1 MKHSIKVYLRAFHIW
16 QVLGY
21 YPWKRERAAKKE
33 VEGGEFYKGAFDS
46 IPFLNDDAK
55 RTFVHL
61 LLRPGYMIRDYI
73 NGKHDRYLAPLTALI
88 IFYAFFSLISAAL
101 QPLSPKE
108 EEEDKGI
115 SVELKDAPKE
125 APEVTETTEEVT
137 ETTEE
142 ATETS
147 EEESDNAIEKTTDT
161 KEFKDFVSLV
171 KRVSRLPYLDQ
182 HPEEVDTRPEAILA
196 AIEGSLRSKGI
207 TLFLGNFFLL
217 WLSMGLALRKYKVR
231 WSASAAAAAY
241 VLCQFCFFML
251 FAVLLTL
258 GKETSAGLIV
268 QSVILVIDYRQWLSL
283 SWRKS
288 IGRTIRTGVFYA
300 LIWLSFWILVALVL
314 VTVAWSRGVFSVSDF
329 V

>member
-1 MKHSIKVYLRAFHIW
+1 M
-16 QVLGY
+16 
-21 YPWKRERAAKKE
+21 
-33 VEGGEFYKGAFDS
+33 
-46 IPFLNDDAK
+46 
-55 RTFVHL
+55 HL

-73 NGKHDRYLAPLTALI
+73 GGKHDRYLAPLTALI

-125 APEVTETTEEVT
+125 APEVTETTEE
-137 ETTEE
+137 
-142 ATETS
+142 ATAPDTS
-147 EEESDNAIEKTTDT
+147 EEAPDAAIEKMTDT
-161 KEFKDFVSLV
+161 NEFKDFVSLV
-171 KRVSRLPYLDQ
+171 KQVSRLPYLDQ
-182 HPEEVDTRPEAILA
+182 HPEDVDTRPEAILA

-217 WLSMGLALRKYKVR
+217 WFSMGLALRKYKVR

-288 IGRTIRTGVFYA
+288 IGRTIRTGIFYA
-300 LIWLSFWILVALVL
+300 LIWLLFWILVALVL

>member
-1 MKHSIKVYLRAFHIW
+1 MKHSIKAYIRAFHIW

-21 YPWKRERAAKKE
+21 HPWKRERAARKE

-73 NGKHDRYLAPLTALI
+73 GGKHDRYLAPLTALI

-125 APEVTETTEEVT
+125 APEVTETTEEA
-137 ETTEE
+137 TEE

-147 EEESDNAIEKTTDT
+147 EEESDNAIDRAVNTN
-161 KEFKDFVSLV
+161 EFKDFVSLV
-171 KRVSRLPYLDQ
+171 KQVSRLPYLDQ

-217 WLSMGLALRKYKVR
+217 WFSMGLALRKYKVR

-268 QSVILVIDYRQWLSL
+268 QSAILVVDYRQWLSL
-283 SWRKS
+283 SWKKS
-288 IGRTIRTGVFYA
+288 IGRTIWTGIFYA
-300 LIWLSFWILVALVL
+300 LIWLLFWLLVGVTL
-314 VTVAWSRGVFSVSDF
+314 VTVAWAKGALDISTF
-329 V
+329 VG

>member
-21 YPWKRERAAKKE
+21 HPWKKPRAAKKE

-55 RTFVHL
+55 RTFAHL

-73 NGKHDRYLAPLTALI
+73 GGKHDRYLAPLTALI

-108 EEEDKGI
+108 EAEDKGI

-125 APEVTETTEEVT
+125 APEVTEA
-137 ETTEE
+137 TEE

-147 EEESDNAIEKTTDT
+147 EEESDNAIDKAVESP
-161 KEFKDFVSLV
+161 EFKDFLLLI
-171 KRVSRLPYLDQ
+171 KQVSRLPYLDQ

-217 WLSMGLALRKYKVR
+217 WFSMGLALRKYKVR

-258 GKETSAGLIV
+258 GKQTSAGIVV
-268 QSVILVIDYRQWLSL
+268 QSIILVVDYRQWLSL
-283 SWRKS
+283 SWKKS
-288 IGRTIRTGVFYA
+288 IGRTIWTGIFYA
-300 LIWLSFWILVALVL
+300 LIWLLFWFLVGASLVA
-314 VTVAWSRGVFSVSDF
+314 VAWAKGALDISTF
-329 V
+329 VG

>member
-1 MKHSIKVYLRAFHIW
+1 MKISLQARIRAFQIW
-16 QVLGY
+16 QKLGY
-21 YPWKRERAAKKE
+21 NPWKRPRTPKNQKKGE
-33 VEGGEFYKGAFDS
+33 EGGEFYKGAFDS

-88 IFYAFFSLISAAL
+88 VFYAFFSLISAAL
-101 QPLSPKE
+101 QPLEPKLV
-108 EEEDKGI
+108 EDDGI
-115 SVELKDAPKE
+115 SVELQDAPKDAE
-125 APEVTETTEEVT
+125 
-137 ETTEE
+137 EE
-142 ATETS
+142 ATAPDTS
-147 EEESDNAIEKTTDT
+147 EEAPDAAIEKTTDT

-171 KRVSRLPYLDQ
+171 KQLSHLPYLDQ

-251 FAVLLTL
+251 FAVLFTL
-258 GKETSAGLIV
+258 GKETSAGLVV
-268 QSVILVIDYRQWLSL
+268 QSVILVVDYRQWLSL
-283 SWRKS
+283 SWKKS
-288 IGRTIRTGVFYA
+288 IGRTIWTGVFYG
-300 LIWLSFWILVALVL
+300 LIWLLFWFLVGASLVA
-314 VTVAWSRGVFSVSDF
+314 VAWAKGALDISTF
-329 V
+329 VG

>member
-73 NGKHDRYLAPLTALI
+73 GGKHDRYLAPLTALI

-125 APEVTETTEEVT
+125 APEVTETTEE
-137 ETTEE
+137 
-142 ATETS
+142 ATAPDTS
-147 EEESDNAIEKTTDT
+147 EEAPDAAIEKMTDT
-161 KEFKDFVSLV
+161 NEFKDFVSLV
-171 KRVSRLPYLDQ
+171 KQVSRLPYLDQ
-182 HPEEVDTRPEAILA
+182 HPEDVDTRPEAILA

-217 WLSMGLALRKYKVR
+217 WFSMGLALRKYKVR

-288 IGRTIRTGVFYA
+288 IGRTIRTGIFYA
-300 LIWLSFWILVALVL
+300 LIWLLFWILVALVL

>member
-1 MKHSIKVYLRAFHIW
+1 MAGTGALSL
-16 QVLGY
+16 
-21 YPWKRERAAKKE
+21 EEAACRQKE

-55 RTFVHL
+55 RTFAHL

-73 NGKHDRYLAPLTALI
+73 GGKHDRYLAPLTALI

-115 SVELKDAPKE
+115 SVEIQDAPE
-125 APEVTETTEEVT
+125 PPEEPS
-137 ETTEE
+137 EE
-142 ATETS
+142 ATDPET
-147 EEESDNAIEKTTDT
+147 AIDGAVNTN
-161 KEFKDFVSLV
+161 EFKDFLLLIEQL
-171 KRVSRLPYLDQ
+171 KHLPYLDQ

-217 WLSMGLALRKYKVR
+217 WFSMGLALRKYKVR

-251 FAVLLTL
+251 FAVLLTF
-258 GKETSAGLIV
+258 GKQTSAGIVV
-268 QSVILVIDYRQWLSL
+268 QSIILVVDYRQWLSL
-283 SWRKS
+283 SWKKS
-288 IGRTIRTGVFYA
+288 IGRTIWTGVFYG
-300 LIWLSFWILVALVL
+300 LIWLLFWFLVGVSFVA
-314 VTVAWSRGVFSVSDF
+314 VAWAKGALDISTF
-329 V
+329 VG

>member
-1 MKHSIKVYLRAFHIW
+1 M
-16 QVLGY
+16 
-21 YPWKRERAAKKE
+21 
-33 VEGGEFYKGAFDS
+33 
-46 IPFLNDDAK
+46 N
-55 RTFVHL
+55 T
-61 LLRPGYMIRDYI
+61 
-73 NGKHDRYLAPLTALI
+73 N
-88 IFYAFFSLISAAL
+88 
-101 QPLSPKE
+101 
-108 EEEDKGI
+108 
-115 SVELKDAPKE
+115 
-125 APEVTETTEEVT
+125 
-137 ETTEE
+137 
-142 ATETS
+142 
-147 EEESDNAIEKTTDT
+147 
-161 KEFKDFVSLV
+161 EFKDFISLV
-171 KRVSRLPYLDQ
+171 KQVSRLPYLDQ
-182 HPEEVDTRPEAILA
+182 HPEDVDTRPEAILA

-217 WLSMGLALRKYKVR
+217 WFSMGLALRKYKVR

-288 IGRTIRTGVFYA
+288 IGRTIRTGIFYA
-300 LIWLSFWILVALVL
+300 LIWLLFWILVALVL

>member
-73 NGKHDRYLAPLTALI
+73 GGKHDRYLAPLTALI

-125 APEVTETTEEVT
+125 APEVTETTEE
-137 ETTEE
+137 

-147 EEESDNAIEKTTDT
+147 EEESETAIDRAVNTN
-161 KEFKDFVSLV
+161 EFKDFVSLV
-171 KRVSRLPYLDQ
+171 KQLSHLPYLDQ

-217 WLSMGLALRKYKVR
+217 WFSMGLALRKYKVR

-283 SWRKS
+283 SWKKS
-288 IGRTIRTGVFYA
+288 IGRTIWTGIFYG
-300 LIWLSFWILVALVL
+300 LIWLLFWFLVGASLVA
-314 VTVAWSRGVFSVSDF
+314 VAWAKGALDISTF
-329 V
+329 VGQ

>member
-16 QVLGY
+16 QVLGQ

-33 VEGGEFYKGAFDS
+33 VEGGDFYKGAFDS

-73 NGKHDRYLAPLTALI
+73 GGKHDRYLAPLTALI

-115 SVELKDAPKE
+115 SVEMQDAPE
-125 APEVTETTEEVT
+125 PPEEPS
-137 ETTEE
+137 EE
-142 ATETS
+142 ATDPETPIDRA
-147 EEESDNAIEKTTDT
+147 ENTN
-161 KEFKDFVSLV
+161 EFKDFHLLINQL
-171 KRVSRLPYLDQ
+171 KNLPYLDQ

-217 WLSMGLALRKYKVR
+217 WFSMGLALRKYKVR

-251 FAVLLTL
+251 FAVLLTF
-258 GKETSAGLIV
+258 GKQTSVGIVIQALILIV
-268 QSVILVIDYRQWLSL
+268 DYRQWLSL
-283 SWRKS
+283 SWKKS
-288 IGRTIRTGVFYA
+288 IGRTIWTGVFYG
-300 LIWLSFWILVALVL
+300 LIWLLFWFLVGVSFVA
-314 VTVAWSRGVFSVSDF
+314 VAWAKGVLDISTF
-329 V
+329 VE

>member
-1 MKHSIKVYLRAFHIW
+1 MKHSIKAYIRAFHIW

-73 NGKHDRYLAPLTALI
+73 GGKHDRYLAPLTALI

-147 EEESDNAIEKTTDT
+147 EEESETAIDRAVNTN
-161 KEFKDFVSLV
+161 EFKDFVSLV
-171 KRVSRLPYLDQ
+171 KQVSRLPYLDQ
-182 HPEEVDTRPEAILA
+182 HPEDVDTRPEAILA

-217 WLSMGLALRKYKVR
+217 WFSMGLALRKYKVR

-288 IGRTIRTGVFYA
+288 IGRTIRTGIFYA
-300 LIWLSFWILVALVL
+300 LIWLLFWILVALVL

>member
-1 MKHSIKVYLRAFHIW
+1 MKHSIKVYLRAIHIW
-16 QVLGY
+16 QVLGH

-55 RTFVHL
+55 RTFAHL

-73 NGKHDRYLAPLTALI
+73 GGKHDRYLAPLTALI

-108 EEEDKGI
+108 KEEDKGI
-115 SVELKDAPKE
+115 SVEIQDAPE
-125 APEVTETTEEVT
+125 PPEEPS
-137 ETTEE
+137 EE
-142 ATETS
+142 ATDPET
-147 EEESDNAIEKTTDT
+147 AIDRAVNTN
-161 KEFKDFVSLV
+161 EFKDFLLLIEQL
-171 KRVSRLPYLDQ
+171 KHLPYLDQ

-217 WLSMGLALRKYKVR
+217 WFSMGLALRKYKVR

-251 FAVLLTL
+251 FAVLLTF
-258 GKETSAGLIV
+258 GKQTSAGIVV
-268 QSVILVIDYRQWLSL
+268 QSIILVVDYRQWLSL
-283 SWRKS
+283 SWKKS
-288 IGRTIRTGVFYA
+288 IGRTILTGVFYG
-300 LIWLSFWILVALVL
+300 LIWLLFWFLVGVSFVA
-314 VTVAWSRGVFSVSDF
+314 VAWAKGALDISTF
-329 V
+329 VE

>member
-33 VEGGEFYKGAFDS
+33 VEGGDFYKGAFDS

-55 RTFVHL
+55 RTFAHL

-73 NGKHDRYLAPLTALI
+73 GGKHDRYLAPLTALI

-125 APEVTETTEEVT
+125 APEVTETTEE
-137 ETTEE
+137 

-147 EEESDNAIEKTTDT
+147 EEESETAIDRAVNTN
-161 KEFKDFVSLV
+161 EFKDFVSLV
-171 KRVSRLPYLDQ
+171 KQLSHLPYLDQ
-182 HPEEVDTRPEAILA
+182 HPEEVDTRSEAILA

-217 WLSMGLALRKYKVR
+217 WFSMGLALRKYKVR

-258 GKETSAGLIV
+258 GKETSAGIVV
-268 QSVILVIDYRQWLSL
+268 QSIILVVDYRQWLSL
-283 SWRKS
+283 SWKKS
-288 IGRTIRTGVFYA
+288 IGRTIWTGVFYG
-300 LIWLSFWILVALVL
+300 LIWLLFWFLVGVSIVA
-314 VTVAWSRGVFSVSDF
+314 VAWAKGALDISTF
-329 V
+329 VG

>member
-16 QVLGY
+16 QVLEH

-73 NGKHDRYLAPLTALI
+73 GGKHDRYLAPLTALI

-115 SVELKDAPKE
+115 SVEIQDAPE
-125 APEVTETTEEVT
+125 PPEEPS
-137 ETTEE
+137 EE
-142 ATETS
+142 ATDPET
-147 EEESDNAIEKTTDT
+147 AIDRAVNTD
-161 KEFKDFVSLV
+161 EFKDFHLLIDQL
-171 KRVSRLPYLDQ
+171 KHLPYLDQ

-207 TLFLGNFFLL
+207 TLFLGDFFLL
-217 WLSMGLALRKYKVR
+217 WLSMGLCLRKYKVS

-241 VLCQFCFFML
+241 VLCQFCFFM
-251 FAVLLTL
+251 FFTVLLTW
-258 GKETSAGLIV
+258 GKNASAGIIV
-268 QSVILVIDYRQWLSL
+268 QSLILMVDYRQWLSL
-283 SWRKS
+283 SWKKS
-288 IGRTIRTGVFYA
+288 IGRTIWTGVFYG
-300 LIWLSFWILVALVL
+300 LIWLLFWFLVGVSFVA
-314 VTVAWSRGVFSVSDF
+314 VAWAKGALDISTF
-329 V
+329 VE

>member
-16 QVLGY
+16 QVLGH
-21 YPWKRERAAKKE
+21 YPWKRERVDKKE
-33 VEGGEFYKGAFDS
+33 VEGGVFYKGAFDS

-55 RTFVHL
+55 RTFAHL

-73 NGKHDRYLAPLTALI
+73 GGKHDRYLAPLTALI

-115 SVELKDAPKE
+115 SVEIQDAPE
-125 APEVTETTEEVT
+125 PPEEPS
-137 ETTEE
+137 EE
-142 ATETS
+142 ATDPET
-147 EEESDNAIEKTTDT
+147 AIDGAVNTN
-161 KEFKDFVSLV
+161 EFKDFLLLIEQL
-171 KRVSRLPYLDQ
+171 KHLPYLDQ

-217 WLSMGLALRKYKVR
+217 WFSMGLALRKYKVR

-251 FAVLLTL
+251 FAVLLTF
-258 GKETSAGLIV
+258 GKQTSAGIVV
-268 QSVILVIDYRQWLSL
+268 QSIILVVDYRQWLSL
-283 SWRKS
+283 SWKKS
-288 IGRTIRTGVFYA
+288 IGRTIWTGVFYG
-300 LIWLSFWILVALVL
+300 LIWLLFWFLVGVSFVA
-314 VTVAWSRGVFSVSDF
+314 VAWAKGALDISTF
-329 V
+329 VE

>member
-1 MKHSIKVYLRAFHIW
+1 MKHSIKAYIRAFHIW
-16 QVLGY
+16 QVLGH

-55 RTFVHL
+55 RTFAHL

-73 NGKHDRYLAPLTALI
+73 GGKHDRYLAPLTALI

-108 EEEDKGI
+108 EEEDKGT
-115 SVELKDAPKE
+115 VEVQDAPKP
-125 APEVTETTEEVT
+125 PEEPS
-137 ETTEE
+137 EE
-142 ATETS
+142 ATDPET
-147 EEESDNAIEKTTDT
+147 AIDGAVNTN
-161 KEFKDFVSLV
+161 EFKDFLLLIEQL
-171 KRVSRLPYLDQ
+171 KHLPYLDQ

-217 WLSMGLALRKYKVR
+217 WFSMGLALRKYKVR

-251 FAVLLTL
+251 FAVLLTF
-258 GKETSAGLIV
+258 GKQTSAGIVV
-268 QSVILVIDYRQWLSL
+268 QSIILVVDYRQWLSL
-283 SWRKS
+283 SWKKS
-288 IGRTIRTGVFYA
+288 IGRTIWTGVFYG
-300 LIWLSFWILVALVL
+300 LIWLLFWLLVGVSFVA
-314 VTVAWSRGVFSVSDF
+314 VAWAKGALDISMF
-329 V
+329 VE

>member
-16 QVLGY
+16 QVLGH

-73 NGKHDRYLAPLTALI
+73 GGKHDRYLAPLTALI

-115 SVELKDAPKE
+115 SMEIQDAPDP
-125 APEVTETTEEVT
+125 PEEPS
-137 ETTEE
+137 EE
-142 ATETS
+142 ATDPET
-147 EEESDNAIEKTTDT
+147 AIDREVNTN
-161 KEFKDFVSLV
+161 EFKDLHLLINQL
-171 KRVSRLPYLDQ
+171 KNLPYLDQ

-217 WLSMGLALRKYKVR
+217 WFSMGLALRKYKVR

-268 QSVILVIDYRQWLSL
+268 QSIILVVDYRQWLSL
-283 SWRKS
+283 SWKKS
-288 IGRTIRTGVFYA
+288 IGRTIWTGVFYG
-300 LIWLSFWILVALVL
+300 LIWLLFWFLVGASLVA
-314 VTVAWSRGVFSVSDF
+314 VAWAKGALDISTF
-329 V
+329 VG

>member
-1 MKHSIKVYLRAFHIW
+1 MKHSIKAYIRAFHIW
-16 QVLGY
+16 QVLGH

-73 NGKHDRYLAPLTALI
+73 GGKHDRYLAPLTALI

-108 EEEDKGI
+108 AEEDKGI
-115 SVELKDAPKE
+115 SVEIQDAPE
-125 APEVTETTEEVT
+125 PQEEPS
-137 ETTEE
+137 EE
-142 ATETS
+142 ATDSET
-147 EEESDNAIEKTTDT
+147 AIDRAVNTN
-161 KEFKDFVSLV
+161 EFKDLHLLINQL
-171 KRVSRLPYLDQ
+171 KHLPYLDQ

-217 WLSMGLALRKYKVR
+217 WFSMGLALRKYKVR

-251 FAVLLTL
+251 FAVLLTF
-258 GKETSAGLIV
+258 GKQTSVGIVIQALILIV
-268 QSVILVIDYRQWLSL
+268 DYRQWLSL
-283 SWRKS
+283 SWKKS
-288 IGRTIRTGVFYA
+288 IGRTIWTGVFYG
-300 LIWLSFWILVALVL
+300 LIWLLFWILVIVSFVA
-314 VTVAWSRGVFSVSDF
+314 VAWAKGALDISTF
-329 V
+329 VE

>member
-55 RTFVHL
+55 RTFAHL

-73 NGKHDRYLAPLTALI
+73 GGKHDRYLAPLTALI

-108 EEEDKGI
+108 EAEDKGI

-125 APEVTETTEEVT
+125 APEVTETTEE
-137 ETTEE
+137 

-147 EEESDNAIEKTTDT
+147 EEESDNAIDKAVNTN
-161 KEFKDFVSLV
+161 EFKDFISLV
-171 KRVSRLPYLDQ
+171 KQVSRLPYLDQ
-182 HPEEVDTRPEAILA
+182 HPEDVDTRPEAILA

-217 WLSMGLALRKYKVR
+217 WFSMGLALRKYKVR

-258 GKETSAGLIV
+258 GKQTSAGIVV
-268 QSVILVIDYRQWLSL
+268 QSIILVVDYRQWLSL
-283 SWRKS
+283 SWKKS
-288 IGRTIRTGVFYA
+288 IGRTIWTGIFYA
-300 LIWLSFWILVALVL
+300 LIWLLFWFLVGASLVAVCGGSGTLGISPVP
-314 VTVAWSRGVFSVSDF
+314 G
-329 V
+329 

>member
-1 MKHSIKVYLRAFHIW
+1 MKHSIKAYIRVFHIW

-21 YPWKRERAAKKE
+21 HPWKKPRAAKKE

-73 NGKHDRYLAPLTALI
+73 GGKHDRYLAPLTALI

-125 APEVTETTEEVT
+125 APEVTETTEE
-137 ETTEE
+137 

-147 EEESDNAIEKTTDT
+147 EEESETAIDRAVNTN
-161 KEFKDFVSLV
+161 EFKDFVSLV
-171 KRVSRLPYLDQ
+171 KQVSRLPYLDQ
-182 HPEEVDTRPEAILA
+182 HPEDVDTRPEAILA

-217 WLSMGLALRKYKVR
+217 WFSMGLALRKYKVR

-288 IGRTIRTGVFYA
+288 IGRTIRTGIFYA
-300 LIWLSFWILVALVL
+300 LIWLLFWILVALVL

>member
-16 QVLGY
+16 QVLGH

-55 RTFVHL
+55 RTFAHL

-73 NGKHDRYLAPLTALI
+73 GGKHDRYLAPLTALI

-108 EEEDKGI
+108 AEEDKGI
-115 SVELKDAPKE
+115 SVEIQDAPE
-125 APEVTETTEEVT
+125 PPEGPS
-137 ETTEE
+137 EE
-142 ATETS
+142 ATDPETPIDRA
-147 EEESDNAIEKTTDT
+147 ENTN
-161 KEFKDFVSLV
+161 EFKDFLLLINQL
-171 KRVSRLPYLDQ
+171 KNLPYLDQ

-217 WLSMGLALRKYKVR
+217 WFSMGLALRKYKVR

-251 FAVLLTL
+251 FAVLLTF
-258 GKETSAGLIV
+258 GKQTSAGIVV
-268 QSVILVIDYRQWLSL
+268 QSIILVVDYRQWLSL
-283 SWRKS
+283 SWKKS
-288 IGRTIRTGVFYA
+288 IGRTIWTGVFYG
-300 LIWLSFWILVALVL
+300 LIWLLFWFLVGVSFVA
-314 VTVAWSRGVFSVSDF
+314 VAWAKGALDISTF
-329 V
+329 VE

>member
-55 RTFVHL
+55 RTFAHL

-73 NGKHDRYLAPLTALI
+73 GGKHDRYLAPLTALI

-115 SVELKDAPKE
+115 SVELQDAPKE

-147 EEESDNAIEKTTDT
+147 EEESETAIDRAVNTN
-161 KEFKDFVSLV
+161 EFKDFVSLV
-171 KRVSRLPYLDQ
+171 KQVSRLPYLDQ
-182 HPEEVDTRPEAILA
+182 HPEDVDTRPEAILA

-217 WLSMGLALRKYKVR
+217 WFSMGLALRKYKVR

-288 IGRTIRTGVFYA
+288 IGRTIRTGIFYA
-300 LIWLSFWILVALVL
+300 LIWLLFWILVALVL

>member
-21 YPWKRERAAKKE
+21 HPWKKPRAAKKE

-61 LLRPGYMIRDYI
+61 LLRPGYMIRDYVG
-73 NGKHDRYLAPLTALI
+73 GKHDRYLAPLTALI

-125 APEVTETTEEVT
+125 APEVTETTEE
-137 ETTEE
+137 

-147 EEESDNAIEKTTDT
+147 EEESDNAIDRAVNTN
-161 KEFKDFVSLV
+161 EFKDFLSLV
-171 KRVSRLPYLDQ
+171 KQVSRLPYLDQ

-217 WLSMGLALRKYKVR
+217 WFSMGLALRKYKVR

-283 SWRKS
+283 NWKKS
-288 IGRTIRTGVFYA
+288 IGRTIWTGIFYG
-300 LIWLSFWILVALVL
+300 LIWLLFWFLVGASLVA
-314 VTVAWSRGVFSVSDF
+314 VAWAKGALDISTFIG
-329 V
+329 

>member
-16 QVLGY
+16 QVLGH

-55 RTFVHL
+55 RTFAHL

-73 NGKHDRYLAPLTALI
+73 GGKHDRYLAPLTALI

-108 EEEDKGI
+108 EEVDKGI
-115 SVELKDAPKE
+115 SVEIQDAPE
-125 APEVTETTEEVT
+125 PPEEPS
-137 ETTEE
+137 EE
-142 ATETS
+142 ATDPET
-147 EEESDNAIEKTTDT
+147 AIDRAVNTN
-161 KEFKDFVSLV
+161 EFKDLHLLIDQL
-171 KRVSRLPYLDQ
+171 KHLPYLDQ

-217 WLSMGLALRKYKVR
+217 WFSMGLALRKYKVR

-251 FAVLLTL
+251 FAVLLTF
-258 GKETSAGLIV
+258 GKQTSAGIVV
-268 QSVILVIDYRQWLSL
+268 QSIILVVDYRQWLSL
-283 SWRKS
+283 SWKKS
-288 IGRTIRTGVFYA
+288 IGRTIWTGVFYG
-300 LIWLSFWILVALVL
+300 LIWLLFWILVIVSFVA
-314 VTVAWSRGVFSVSDF
+314 VAWAKGALDISTF
-329 V
+329 VE

>member
-1 MKHSIKVYLRAFHIW
+1 MKHSIKAYIRAFHIW

-21 YPWKRERAAKKE
+21 YPWRRERASKKE

-73 NGKHDRYLAPLTALI
+73 GGKHDRYLAPLTALI

-101 QPLSPKE
+101 QPLSPKV

-125 APEVTETTEEVT
+125 APEVTETTEE
-137 ETTEE
+137 

-147 EEESDNAIEKTTDT
+147 EEESDNAIDKAVESR
-161 KEFKDFVSLV
+161 EFQDFILLLKQV
-171 KRVSRLPYLDQ
+171 RRLPYLDQ

-217 WLSMGLALRKYKVR
+217 WFSMGLALRKYKVR

-258 GKETSAGLIV
+258 GKESSAGLIV
-268 QSVILVIDYRQWLSL
+268 QSIILVVDYRQWLSL
-283 SWRKS
+283 SWKKS
-288 IGRTIRTGVFYA
+288 IGRTIWTGIFYG
-300 LIWLSFWILVALVL
+300 LIWLLFWFLVGVSLVA
-314 VTVAWSRGVFSVSDF
+314 VAWAKGALDISTF
-329 V
+329 VG

>member
-16 QVLGY
+16 QVLGF

-73 NGKHDRYLAPLTALI
+73 GGKHDRYLAPLTALI

-125 APEVTETTEEVT
+125 APEVTETTEE
-137 ETTEE
+137 

-147 EEESDNAIEKTTDT
+147 EEESETAIDRAVNTN
-161 KEFKDFVSLV
+161 EFKDFVSLV
-171 KRVSRLPYLDQ
+171 KQVSRLPYLDQ
-182 HPEEVDTRPEAILA
+182 HPEDVDTRPEAILA

-217 WLSMGLALRKYKVR
+217 WFSMGLALRKYKVR
-231 WSASAAAAAY
+231 CSASAAAAAY

-288 IGRTIRTGVFYA
+288 IGRTIRTGIFYA
-300 LIWLSFWILVALVL
+300 LIWLLFWILVALVL

>member
-73 NGKHDRYLAPLTALI
+73 GGKHDRYLAPLTALI

-147 EEESDNAIEKTTDT
+147 EEESDNAIDRAVNTN
-161 KEFKDFVSLV
+161 EFKDFVSLV
-171 KRVSRLPYLDQ
+171 KQVSRLPYLDQ

-283 SWRKS
+283 SWKKS
-288 IGRTIRTGVFYA
+288 IGRTIRTGIFYA
-300 LIWLSFWILVALVL
+300 LIWLLFWILVALVL

>member
-61 LLRPGYMIRDYI
+61 LLRPGYMIRDYVG
-73 NGKHDRYLAPLTALI
+73 GKHDRYLAPLTALI

-125 APEVTETTEEVT
+125 APEVTETTEE
-137 ETTEE
+137 

-147 EEESDNAIEKTTDT
+147 EEESDNAIDRAN
-161 KEFKDFVSLV
+161 EFKDFVSLV
-171 KRVSRLPYLDQ
+171 KQLSRLPYLDQ

-217 WLSMGLALRKYKVR
+217 WFSMGLALRKYKVR

-268 QSVILVIDYRQWLSL
+268 QSVILVVDYRQWLSL
-283 SWRKS
+283 SWKKS
-288 IGRTIRTGVFYA
+288 IGRTIWTGIFYA
-300 LIWLSFWILVALVL
+300 LIWLLFWFLVGASLVA
-314 VTVAWSRGVFSVSDF
+314 VAWAKGALDISTFIG
-329 V
+329 

>member
-16 QVLGY
+16 QVLGH

-55 RTFVHL
+55 RTFAHL

-73 NGKHDRYLAPLTALI
+73 GGRHDRYLAPLTALI

-115 SVELKDAPKE
+115 PVEIQDAPE
-125 APEVTETTEEVT
+125 PQEEPS
-137 ETTEE
+137 EE
-142 ATETS
+142 AKDPET
-147 EEESDNAIEKTTDT
+147 AIDSAVNTN
-161 KEFKDFVSLV
+161 EFKDFLLLIEQL
-171 KRVSRLPYLDQ
+171 KHLPYLDQ

-217 WLSMGLALRKYKVR
+217 WFSMGLALRKYKVR

-251 FAVLLTL
+251 FAVLLTF
-258 GKETSAGLIV
+258 GKQTSAGIVV
-268 QSVILVIDYRQWLSL
+268 QSIILVVDYRQWLSL
-283 SWRKS
+283 SWKKS
-288 IGRTIRTGVFYA
+288 IGRTIWTGVFYG
-300 LIWLSFWILVALVL
+300 LIWLLFWFLVGVSFVA
-314 VTVAWSRGVFSVSDF
+314 VAWAKGALDISTF
-329 V
+329 VE